1 MSSTAVEA
9 SGRNSYHEVV
19 GPVIAEAK
27 PPAVETVEGDHA
39 RQGQSLVS
47 INESVVAGQR
57 MQQRRCFPVECRI
70 SVAAERCGPRPR
82 QRRFQQAVVAHLD
95 VSVEYPFRDPYQFRQ
110 RQENHSPSRRSASA

>member
-57 MQQRRCFPVECRI
+57 CSSAAAFPS
-70 SVAAERCGPRPR
+70 SVG
-82 QRRFQQAVVAHLD
+82 
-95 VSVEYPFRDPYQFRQ
+95 
-110 RQENHSPSRRSASA
+110 